1 MKLAELPKQTKLNTY
16 VVLLKNG
23 KTLEI
28 DAELF
33 DTLFAGEDYTPV
45 LYRFYRSKRIILEL
59 EATDI
64 KMIADKNDVD
74 IEQVVNAVK
83 YKQFRRKTRRE
94 QS

>member
-1 MKLAELPKQTKLNTY
+1 MKLAEMPKQTKLNTY

-28 DAELF
+28 TAELF

-59 EATDI
+59 EASDI

-74 IEQVVNAVK
+74 VEQIVTAVK
-83 YKQFRRKTRRE
+83 YKLYRRKRRE